1 MFPYFVTLLDH
12 QKVKILKPK
21 RCDAATVR
29 FYGKNDF
36 YPNNFA
42 RQWLLSTDDPYER
55 VKVELKLFDDSLA
68 QGDFLEFRDGD
79 NENALLIRRFDEN
92 KRNLDETLL
101 NSEGKFMYVDFRSD
115 KELTGAGFEITY
127 YSEESSPS
135 KGKRLTYNELY
146 YISIDK
152 FLY

>member
-29 FYGKNDF
+29 FYGKIDF

-79 NENALLIRRFDEN
+79 NENASLIRRFDHN
-92 KRNLDETLL
+92 KKNLDKTLL
-101 NSEGKFMYVDFRSD
+101 ISKGRFMYMYFRSD
-115 KELTGAGFEITY
+115 KEFAGAGFEITY
-127 YSEESSPS
+127 YSGESSSS
-135 KGKRLTYNELY
+135 KGKPITECVCNLD
-146 YISIDK
+146 IQ
-152 FLY
+152 